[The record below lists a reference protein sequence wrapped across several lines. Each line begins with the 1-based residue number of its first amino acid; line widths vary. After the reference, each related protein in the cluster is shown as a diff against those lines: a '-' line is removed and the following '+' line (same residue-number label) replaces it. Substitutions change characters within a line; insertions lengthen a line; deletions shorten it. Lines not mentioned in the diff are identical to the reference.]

1 MIVLGLHFGHDAAV
15 AVVRDGEVLAYLLRE
30 RYCGT
35 KHAIGLEG
43 ALVERALAAAGLAAG
58 DIDVCAVSSTQ
69 GVELLTGDPD
79 AFRVEFA
86 AHPGHNLPCAAA
98 VQLAAQGRSIAE
110 RFQATLLDSLY
121 GEQAAGSWLREAWAA
136 FFPEHR
142 GRRREDFRPCP
153 TIDTFWVEPSWDAGA
168 TMAELAAGRVEIREE
183 LRYGFHHPAVVVLGG
198 RRLPAYFLHHHLAH
212 AGASYY
218 SSAFA
223 SAAVLTH
230 DGFSEGDGY
239 HSGMYY
245 LGRENALYPLA
256 PHHLTIGGLY
266 DRVGIALGLGVT
278 GPAGKLM
285 GLSAYGEPR
294 FYAEKFAGNFYDH
307 RRRLRGDLPSAWM
320 YHCVS
325 AARRA
330 GYDMV
335 PQGDPARA
343 TAPVNADIAASTQ
356 RLFEEIRQQ
365 AVDSLASL
373 LDGSGLA
380 TPNLCLSGG
389 TALNCPSNSRIAASG
404 RFDRV
409 WVEPWCDDGGLAIG
423 AALALYHSLYDRPLR
438 ASARAFPSPCLGIAR
453 GDGEIRRALEA
464 AAGRVI
470 FEPCEQPGERA
481 AEDLAADRVVGWFQA
496 GSEAGPRALGHRS
509 ILADPRQAENWP
521 RVNRLKGR
529 EEWRP
534 FAPAV
539 LAGEAGEWFDGLP
552 LPSPYMLFNARVRRP
567 GIPAVTHVDG
577 SSRVQTVDE
586 SCGEYYRIVRRFGEL
601 TGVPVILN
609 TSFNGPGEPIVETPG
624 QAVAMLLESGLD
636 VLYAGSFRV
645 LRRGGG

>member
-15 AVVRDGEVLAYLLRE
+15 AVVRDGEILAYLLRE
-30 RYCGT
+30 RHRGV
-35 KHAIGLEG
+35 KHAIGLEA
-43 ALVERALAAAGLAAG
+43 ALVERALGEAGLTVG
-58 DIDVCAVSSTQ
+58 DVDVCALSSTQ

-79 AFRVEFA
+79 AFRIEIA
-86 AHPGHNLPCAAA
+86 PHPGHDLRCALAE
-98 VQLAAQGRSIAE
+98 QLAAQGRTVEE
-110 RFQATLLDSLY
+110 RFQATLLASLY
-121 GEQAAGSWLREAWAA
+121 GEESAGSWLREAWVA

-153 TIDTFWVEPSWDAGA
+153 TIDSFWTEPAWDAGA
-168 TMAELAAGRVEIREE
+168 TLEELAAGRVEAREE
-183 LRYGFHHPAVVVLGG
+183 LRYGFHYPAVAVLGG
-198 RRLPAYFLHHHLAH
+198 RRLPAYLLHHHLAH

-218 SSAFA
+218 PSAFGG
-223 SAAVLTH
+223 AAVLTH

-239 HSGMYY
+239 HSGMFY
-245 LGRENALYPLA
+245 LGRGNALYPLA

-294 FYAEKFAGNFYDH
+294 FHDEKFVGNFYDH
-307 RRRLRGDLPSAWM
+307 RRRLRSDLASAWM

-325 AARRA
+325 SARRA
-330 GYDMV
+330 GYDMA

-343 TAPVNADIAASTQ
+343 TAPINADIAASTQ
-356 RLFEEIRQQ
+356 HLFERVRQR
-365 AVDSLASL
+365 AVDALAEL
-373 LDGSGLA
+373 LERSGLA

-389 TALNCPSNSRIAASG
+389 TALNCPSNSAVAASG
-404 RFDRV
+404 RFERV

-438 ASARAFPSPCLGIAR
+438 AAARPFPSPFLGAVR
-453 GDGEIRRALEA
+453 TDGEIRRALEA
-464 AAGRVI
+464 AACRVR
-470 FEPCEQPGERA
+470 FEPCAAPGEAA
-481 AEDLAADRVVGWFQA
+481 AEDLAADRVVGWFQD

-509 ILADPRQAENWP
+509 ILADPRRAENWP
-521 RVNRLKGR
+521 RVNRIKGR
-529 EEWRP
+529 ERWRP

-539 LAGEAGEWFDGLP
+539 LAERCGEWFDGLP

-567 GIPAVTHVDG
+567 EIPAVTHVDG
-577 SSRVQTVDE
+577 SSRVQTVDA
-586 SCGEYYRIVRRFGEL
+586 SCGEYYHAVRRFAEL

-609 TSFNGPGEPIVETPG
+609 TSFNGPGEPIVETPE
-624 QAVAMLLESGLD
+624 QAIAMLLAGGLD
-636 VLYAGSFRV
+636 VLYAGSYRV
-645 LRRGGG
+645 LRRED